1 MIAAVLAG
9 ASGLGHVEA
18 GFVKEDVWHAK
29 KQQHAFGFTLSI
41 QVFNSAFGILNLGI
55 SSIHAV

>member
-1 MIAAVLAG
+1 MIAAVLAA

-18 GFVKEDVWHAK
+18 GFEKDDVWHEK
-29 KQQHAFGFTLSI
+29 KQHAFGFTLSI